1 MIKSNRSTIFL
12 IILLL
17 SISLIIFVL
26 VKGEIEIGEERI
38 TKSKHPV
45 DPNGHLTVDTE
56 FGAINIELTDQP
68 LIDIVIR
75 KEWKSRWLIFQPKP
89 TKWIREMLKDLEF
102 TINKEPPNIRIEGKF
117 KRGREHWQDGLEW
130 LTVNIQLK
138 VPRQYEVILNPTSK

>member
-1 MIKSNRSTIFL
+1 MIKTNRSIIFL

-26 VKGEIEIGEERI
+26 VKGEIGLSEI
-38 TKSKHPV
+38 TKRKSPA
-45 DPNGHLTVDTE
+45 DPNGHLTVDIELGT
-56 FGAINIELTDQP
+56 INIEFTDES
-68 LIDIVIR
+68 LIEINIR
-75 KEWKSRWLIFQPKP
+75 EQWKSGWLMFQPKP
-89 TKWIREMLKDLEF
+89 TKWIKEMLKDLEF